1 MANWIIHRP
10 NSHCHPAEIRVAEFL
25 RELDDR
31 WTVVWGYFYKD
42 ARGHSREGDF
52 LIIGPAGG
60 MLVLEVKSSVPR
72 WFSDTGQWEGETTS
86 PVDQLM
92 DEWSAVRSMV
102 RKQGIRLWVTKALCV
117 PYEVASRD
125 FPIFQG
131 IPRNLLVLRND
142 LDHWLR
148 TWLGLFE
155 KKVEQP
161 VMPPAR
167 DAVLALFGASVKPGD
182 RRSFLDHTEQL
193 FQRQLGTRF
202 ALLDQLR
209 ENRQLLVRGGTGT
222 GKTWHALEQAYR
234 YASADGGKDVLLL
247 VYNLALTSHLE
258 RQVAMRK
265 LDQGRATV
273 MSWEALFTQL
283 AAAGGSPPELPRK
296 SDRAASESY
305 YDFTLPG
312 RVLELSRDPAII
324 ASWPKFDA
332 LVMDEGQDHDTSWH
346 PDLQTRPDEN
356 GGWWHIYR
364 LLLRN
369 EASAPASIFYDP
381 AQRPPFRDSGR
392 FDVERLAATWSQPA
406 RVHLQPAVRY
416 TRPIWTFLQNHRH
429 DAIAA
434 LIDGL
439 GRGDHL
445 PEGPE
450 PETHTCDE
458 SADVQ
463 KIIEEII
470 TRWKRKGLCLPEE
483 VLILHR
489 QSDISRS
496 PLGDKRVLC
505 GRNLREVAETDVPAD
520 SIRHT
525 SINKAKGLDARAV
538 IILGLPPFAKANKD
552 AAYNWFM
559 GASRARQLLAVVHSE
574 GSQQPETKTV

>member
-1 MANWIIHRP
+1 MAHWIIQRP
-10 NSHCHPAEIRVAEFL
+10 NSHCHPSEIRVAEFL

-31 WTVVWGYFYKD
+31 WTVIWGYFYKD
-42 ARGHSREGDF
+42 SRGQSREGDF

-60 MLVLEVKSSVPR
+60 MLVLEVKSSISR
-72 WFSDTGQWEGETTS
+72 WFSDTGQWEGEATS

-92 DEWSAVRSMV
+92 AEWSAIRELI
-102 RKQGIRLWVTKALCV
+102 RKQGIRLWVAKALCV

-142 LDHWLR
+142 LEHWLR
-148 TWLGLFE
+148 TWLDLFDR
-155 KKVEQP
+155 KVEQP
-161 VMPPAR
+161 VMPPIR
-167 DAVLALFGASVKPGD
+167 DAVLALLGASVKPVD

-193 FQRQLGTRF
+193 FQRQISTRF

-234 YASADGGKDVLLL
+234 YAGADGGKDVLIL
-247 VYNLALTSHLE
+247 VYNLALASHLE

-265 LDQGRATV
+265 LDEGRVIV
-273 MSWEALFTQL
+273 MSWEALFTRL
-283 AAAGGSPPELPRK
+283 ATAGGPLPELPSK
-296 SDRAASESY
+296 SDRAASELY

-312 RVLELSRDPAII
+312 RVLELSRDPAIR
-324 ASWPKFDA
+324 AVWPKFDA

-346 PDLQTRPDEN
+346 PEQTTQPQEN
-356 GGWWHIYR
+356 FGWWHIYR
-364 LLLRN
+364 LLMRDG
-369 EASAPASIFYDP
+369 EAAPVSIFYDP
-381 AQRPPFRDSGR
+381 AQRPPFRDSAR
-392 FDVERLAATWSQPA
+392 FDIGLLTAIWSQPA
-406 RVHLQPAVRY
+406 LVHLKPSVRY
-416 TRPIWTFLQNHRH
+416 TRPIWSFLQNHRH
-429 DAIAA
+429 EAIDA

-450 PETHTCDE
+450 PEIHVSDE
-458 SADVQ
+458 SKDVQ
-463 KIIEEII
+463 TLVEEII
-470 TRWKRKGLCLPEE
+470 TRWRRKGLCLPEE

-489 QSDISRS
+489 QSDIARS
-496 PLGDKRVLC
+496 PLGYKRVLC
-505 GRNLREVAETDVPAD
+505 GRNLREVSETDAPAD

-538 IILGLPPFAKANKD
+538 ILIGLPSFAKANKD

-559 GASRARQLLAVVHSE
+559 GASRARQLLALVEMATIQTPSA
-574 GSQQPETKTV
+574 